1 MIDLSIIDWILK
13 YGIKNEKGDPIEFI
27 NHLFLWDIY
36 LDQSQYLCVVK
47 AAQVGLSTLEV
58 LKNIYDAKHFKMDII
73 YTLPT
78 DSDVNIFV
86 GGKVNRIIAQNPILL
101 DYTKDKDSVEQKQI
115 GDSMIYFRGTF
126 TQKAAIMVTA
136 DRIVNDEEDSSK
148 QDVVKAYEA
157 RLQHSKFK
165 QKHVFS
171 HPSTTGTGVD
181 VEWNDSDQKHWFI
194 TCGHCQKEQFLSWDL
209 LRKENM
215 SINMVT
221 KQYVCKSCGG
231 ILSNKMR
238 AVGKWKAKIARDKEG
253 NVLPKKYSGYWVS
266 LLMCPWVSA
275 EEIVDKYK
283 DPKVSEEHF
292 YNKVLGLPFVGAG
305 NKLTKDLLFQNLTQ
319 EIFQP
324 DNTERA
330 VMGVDTGLK
339 LDYVIGNEKGLFYQ
353 GDTQDYG
360 ELDRHMTRWPKMICI
375 MDAGG
380 DLIGSRKFQ
389 EKWRGRV
396 FLCHYG
402 NGKDSDDPKWND
414 DNFTVA
420 IEVNK
425 IIQWVVD
432 EFRDKR
438 IALQGTEEDWFD
450 YWLDWN
456 NMRRID
462 VIDPTTNQ
470 LKGRKWVRDGRNHRA
485 SATTFWRV
493 GISRFTGNTATFF
506 DPNTPD
512 IGTMGI
518 EVLPNGEAQMPG
530 FFG

>member
-1 MIDLSIIDWILK
+1 MHDLSIIDWILK
-13 YGIKNEKGDPIEFI
+13 HGIKNEKGDPIEFTQ
-27 NHLFLWDIY
+27 HLFLWDIY
-36 LDQSQYLCVVK
+36 LDQSQYLCVIK

-58 LKNIYDAKHFKMDII
+58 LKNFYDAKQYKMDII

-78 DSDVNIFV
+78 DNDVNLFV

-101 DYTKDKDSVEQKQI
+101 QYVKDKDSVEQKQI
-115 GDSMIYFRGTF
+115 GNSMIYFRGTW
-126 TQKAAIMVTA
+126 TSKAAIMVTA
-136 DRIVNDEEDSSK
+136 DRLVNDEKDSSK
-148 QDVVKAYEA
+148 QDVVKEYEA

-181 VEWNDSDQKHWFI
+181 VEWNDSDQKHYFI
-194 TCGHCQKEQFLSWDL
+194 TCGSCNKEQYLSWDL
-209 LRKENM
+209 LKKENM
-215 SINMVT
+215 SIDLVSR
-221 KQYVCKSCGG
+221 QFVCKHCHAV
-231 ILSNKMR
+231 LTDKMR
-238 AVGKWKAKIARDKEG
+238 AIGKWKAKLFKDKEG
-253 NVLPKKYSGYWVS
+253 NIITKKYSGYWVS
-266 LLMCPWVSA
+266 LLMCSWVSA
-275 EEIVDKYK
+275 AEIIDKYN
-283 DPKVSEEHF
+283 DPNVSEEFF
-292 YNKVLGLPFVGAG
+292 YNKVLGLPYIGAG
-305 NKLTKDLLFQNLTQ
+305 NKLTKEMIYQNLTN

-324 DNTERA
+324 AYSERIII
-330 VMGVDTGLK
+330 GVDTGLK
-339 LDYVIGNEKGLFYQ
+339 LDYVMGSEKGLFYH
-353 GDTQDYG
+353 GDTSDYG
-360 ELDRHMTRWPKMICI
+360 ELDRHMTTWSKAIVI

-389 EKWRGRV
+389 EKWKGRV

-402 NGKDSDDPKWND
+402 NSKDSDDPKWND

-438 IALQGTEEDWFD
+438 IALQGSEADWYD

-462 VIDPTTNQ
+462 VFDPTTNQ

-506 DPNTPD
+506 DPNPAN
-512 IGTMGI
+512 IGSKGM
-518 EVLPNGEAQMPG
+518 EVLPDGTAIAPA
-530 FFG
+530 FF